1 MKDLRLVDFLMGY
14 SERPLAMLYLVFA
27 WSLTLK
33 NFRLSAE
40 AQLIAQRILTPLL
53 LVALPVVTV
62 LIKSFCGARGRAA
75 ADGQC
80 VSTTPNYPSTAFSG
94 FAEVLFCRKSRFSA
108 AKIFYDLR
116 PFDKMVVNSTTC
128 TKRAKS
134 FSRVATFA
142 KATAAEE
149 HVERVD
155 L

>member
-1 MKDLRLVDFLMGY
+1 MKDLRSVDFLMGY

-53 LVALPVVTV
+53 LVALPVVIV

-94 FAEVLFCRKSRFSA
+94 FAEVPVCLKHRPPA
-108 AKIFYDLR
+108 ATIFYDLR
-116 PFDKMVVNSTTC
+116 SFDKMVVNSTTC
-128 TKRAKS
+128 TKHAKCLS
-134 FSRVATFA
+134 FV
-142 KATAAEE
+142 E
-149 HVERVD
+149 HVECVN
-155 L
+155 

>member
-53 LVALPVVTV
+53 LVALPVVIV
-62 LIKSFCGARGRAA
+62 LIKSFCRARGRAA

-80 VSTTPNYPSTAFSG
+80 VSTTPNYPSNACSG
-94 FAEVLFCRKSRFSA
+94 FAEAFVCPKSRSPA
-108 AKIFYDLR
+108 AKVFYDLR
-116 PFDKMVVNSTTC
+116 LDLSSLDKMIVNSTT
-128 TKRAKS
+128 
-134 FSRVATFA
+134 ATVQQRMSLELYR
-142 KATAAEE
+142 KQNYK
-149 HVERVD
+149 
-155 L
+155 